1 MTNSLIPARQRLLNG
16 CVRFERSLQI
26 RLHVVSFSG
35 GFSGLRTLFCT
46 PFTVVFC
53 SHCKLLFFSWL
64 LLLRKTRSF
73 MFAKFAKFVK
83 RFLQSISQTLHALL
97 HEKIKSSKN
106 GLKNSPKTALVSRS
120 CSTGN
125 NLHNTSARK
134 FAKFASIVPCHFTEI
149 LRHFRT
155 TLCAIAQ
162 QKFFCVGKNS
172 EKGRCV
178 SA

>member
-1 MTNSLIPARQRLLNG
+1 MTNSLIPTRKRLLNG

-26 RLHVVSFSG
+26 RFHVVSLSS

-64 LLLRKTRSF
+64 LLLRKTRRF

-83 RFLQSISQTLHALL
+83 RFLQSILRETCALL
-97 HEKIKSSKN
+97 REKIKSSKN
-106 GLKNSPKTALVSRS
+106 IPKNSPKTTFVSCS
-120 CSTGN
+120 CSTMHGSHN
-125 NLHNTSARK
+125 NRARK
-134 FAKFASIVPCHFTEI
+134 FAKFTSIAPCRSTEI
-149 LRHFRT
+149 LHHFRT

-162 QKFFCVGKNS
+162 QIFFRVEKNS
-172 EKGRCV
+172 KKGRYV

>member
-1 MTNSLIPARQRLLNG
+1 MTNSLIAACKRLLNG
-16 CVRFERSLQI
+16 CVRLERSLQI
-26 RLHVVSFSG
+26 CLNVVGLGADFSG
-35 GFSGLRTLFCT
+35 FCTLFCT

-64 LLLRKTRSF
+64 LLLRKTRRF
-73 MFAKFAKFVK
+73 MFAKFANFVK
-83 RFLQSISQTLHALL
+83 RFLQSVLRERRALL
-97 HEKIKSSKN
+97 REKIKSSKN

-120 CSTGN
+120 CSTWN

-134 FAKFASIVPCHFTEI
+134 FAKFTSIAPCHSTEI
-149 LRHFRT
+149 LHHFRT

-162 QKFFCVGKNS
+162 QIFFCVKKNS
-172 EKGRCV
+172 KKGRYV

>member
-1 MTNSLIPARQRLLNG
+1 MTNSLIAACKRLLNG
-16 CVRFERSLQI
+16 CVRLKRSLQI
-26 RLHVVSFSG
+26 CLNVARLSGDFSG
-35 GFSGLRTLFCT
+35 FCTLLCT

-53 SHCKLLFFSWL
+53 SHCKLLFFSLL
-64 LLLRKTRSF
+64 LLLRKTRRF

-83 RFLQSISQTLHALL
+83 RFLQSILRERCALL
-97 HEKIKSSKN
+97 REKIKSSKN
-106 GLKNSPKTALVSRS
+106 GLKNSPKTAFVSRS
-120 CSTGN
+120 CSTGS

-172 EKGRCV
+172 KKGRCV

>member
-1 MTNSLIPARQRLLNG
+1 MTNSLIAARQRLLNG
-16 CVRFERSLQI
+16 CVRLERSLQI
-26 RLHVVSFSG
+26 CLNVVDLGGDFSG
-35 GFSGLRTLFCT
+35 FCTLLCT

-53 SHCKLLFFSWL
+53 SHCK
-64 LLLRKTRSF
+64 LRKTRSF

-97 HEKIKSSKN
+97 REKIKSSKN

-162 QKFFCVGKNS
+162 QKFFRVGKNS
-172 EKGRCV
+172 EKGRYV